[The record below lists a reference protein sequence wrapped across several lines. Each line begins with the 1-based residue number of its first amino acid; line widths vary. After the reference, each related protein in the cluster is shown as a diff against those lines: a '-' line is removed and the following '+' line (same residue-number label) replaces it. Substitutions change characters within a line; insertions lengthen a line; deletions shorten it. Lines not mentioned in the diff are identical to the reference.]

1 MMGYVSRRYELT
13 DEEWELLQPFLPAA
27 SFGRPRADDRMM
39 LNGIVWKI
47 RAGAAWRDVPARY
60 GPWQSLYTRFRRWAL
75 DGTFTRMLA
84 AVQAGQDAKAD
95 VDWLVAVDSTLV
107 RTSMQ
112 QARKKGPIGGRT
124 DRSRPRPIPRWI
136 DHQDPPRL

>member
-1 MMGYVSRRYELT
+1 MMGLVNRRYELT
-13 DEEWELLQPFLPAA
+13 DEEWELLRPFLPAS
-27 SFGRPRADDRMM
+27 SFGRPRADDRTM

-75 DGTFTRMLA
+75 DGTFTRMLS
-84 AVQAGQDAKAD
+84 AVQAERDATAQ

-107 RTSMQ
+107 RAHQ
-112 QARKKGPIGGRT
+112 HAAGAKKGAGRGT
-124 DRSRPRPIPRWI
+124 NRQITPSVGPGAD
-136 DHQDPPRL
+136 

>member
-1 MMGYVSRRYELT
+1 MGLVSRRYELT
-13 DEEWELLQPFLPAA
+13 DEEWELLHPFLPVA
-27 SFGRPRADDRMM
+27 SFGRPRADDRTV

-60 GPWQSLYTRFRRWAL
+60 GPWQSLYSRFRRWAL

-84 AVQAGQDAKAD
+84 AVQAERDATAD

-107 RTSMQ
+107 RAHQ
-112 QARKKGPIGGRT
+112 HAAGAKRGVGRGT
-124 DRSRPRPIPRWI
+124 NRQITPSA
-136 DHQDPPRL
+136 DPEVD